1 MKASVP
7 VSRPQIRTFAQ
18 AADLDRALCQFVSES
33 LERAIELRG
42 KATLVVSGG
51 STPLGFLRLLAQQQL
66 PWSQVLVTLAD
77 ERWVPVQ
84 HADSNER
91 MVRELLIDHTG
102 AQFLSLRGVESS
114 SAEAQRRLQEQMLGN
129 DQFEVVILGMGT
141 DGHTASLFPQAADL
155 AALLDAQNP
164 NCCAVVDPITAPHQR
179 LSLTLSRL
187 LNTRSIILHV
197 TGSDKREVLE
207 QAWAT
212 QSLPIASILRQELVP
227 LEIYIDQPLELV

>member
-33 LERAIELRG
+33 LEQAIELRG
-42 KATLVVSGG
+42 KTTLVVSGG

-91 MVRELLIDHTG
+91 MVREQLIDHTG
-102 AQFLSLRGVESS
+102 AQFFYPCGVLSRLVLRRSGGYRNKCW
-114 SAEAQRRLQEQMLGN
+114 AM
-129 DQFEVVILGMGT
+129 I
-141 DGHTASLFPQAADL
+141 
-155 AALLDAQNP
+155 
-164 NCCAVVDPITAPHQR
+164 
-179 LSLTLSRL
+179 SLTLSYL
-187 LNTRSIILHV
+187 
-197 TGSDKREVLE
+197 
-207 QAWAT
+207 AWAPT
-212 QSLPIASILRQELVP
+212 VIRRRYFRKRQILQRYWMRRIQIVV
-227 LEIYIDQPLELV
+227 Q

>member
-1 MKASVP
+1 MKASVSLP
-7 VSRPQIRTFAQ
+7 RPQVRTFAQ
-18 AADLDRALCQFVSES
+18 ATDLDRALCQSVSEC
-33 LERAIELRG
+33 LEGAIKLRG

-51 STPLGFLRLLAQQQL
+51 STPLGFLRLMAQQQL

-91 MVRELLIDHTG
+91 MVREHLIDHTG

-114 SAEAQRRLQEQMLGN
+114 SIQAQQRLQEQMLGN
-129 DQFEVVILGMGT
+129 DQFDVVILGMGT

-155 AALLDAQNP
+155 ATLLDVHNP

-187 LNTRSIILHV
+187 LNSRSIILHV
-197 TGSDKREVLE
+197 TGSSKREVLE
-207 QAWAT
+207 RAWAT
-212 QSLPIASILRQELVP
+212 QSLPIAAVLRQELVP
-227 LEIYIDQPLELV
+227 LEIYIDQPLELA

>member
-33 LERAIELRG
+33 LERAIELG

-91 MVRELLIDHTG
+91 MVCEQLIDHTG

-129 DQFEVVILGMGT
+129 DQFDVVILGMGT

-155 AALLDAQNP
+155 AALLDTQNP
-164 NCCAVVDPITAPHQR
+164 NCCSSRSDYRTPSTA
-179 LSLTLSRL
+179 
-187 LNTRSIILHV
+187 
-197 TGSDKREVLE
+197 
-207 QAWAT
+207 
-212 QSLPIASILRQELVP
+212 
-227 LEIYIDQPLELV
+227 

>member
-1 MKASVP
+1 MKVSVP

-33 LERAIELRG
+33 LEQAIELRG

-197 TGSDKREVLE
+197 TGSAKREVLE

>member
-1 MKASVP
+1 MKASVSVP
-7 VSRPQIRTFAQ
+7 RPQVRTFAQ
-18 AADLDRALCQFVSES
+18 ATDLDTALCQFVSQC
-33 LERAIELRG
+33 LEGAIKLRG

-91 MVRELLIDHTG
+91 MVREHLVDHTG

-114 SAEAQRRLQEQMLGN
+114 PTEAQQRLQAQMRGN
-129 DQFEVVILGMGT
+129 DQFDVVILGMGA

-155 AALLDAQNP
+155 ATLLDVHNP
-164 NCCAVVDPITAPHQR
+164 NCCAVVDPVTAPHQR
-179 LSLTLSRL
+179 LSLTLARL

-197 TGSDKREVLE
+197 TGSNKREVLE

-212 QSLPIASILRQELVP
+212 QSLPIASVLRQELVP
-227 LEIYIDQPLELV
+227 LEIYIDQPLELA

>member
-1 MKASVP
+1 MKASVSVP
-7 VSRPQIRTFAQ
+7 RPQVRTFAQ
-18 AADLDRALCQFVSES
+18 ATDLDRALCQFVSQC
-33 LERAIELRG
+33 LEGAIKLRG

-91 MVRELLIDHTG
+91 MVREHLVDHTG

-114 SAEAQRRLQEQMLGN
+114 PSEAQQRLQAQMRGN
-129 DQFEVVILGMGT
+129 DQFDVVILGMGA

-155 AALLDAQNP
+155 ATLLDVHNP
-164 NCCAVVDPITAPHQR
+164 NCCAVVDPVTAPHQR
-179 LSLTLSRL
+179 LSLTLARL

-197 TGSDKREVLE
+197 TGSNKREVLE

-212 QSLPIASILRQELVP
+212 QSLPIASVLRQELVP
-227 LEIYIDQPLELV
+227 LEIYIDQPLELA